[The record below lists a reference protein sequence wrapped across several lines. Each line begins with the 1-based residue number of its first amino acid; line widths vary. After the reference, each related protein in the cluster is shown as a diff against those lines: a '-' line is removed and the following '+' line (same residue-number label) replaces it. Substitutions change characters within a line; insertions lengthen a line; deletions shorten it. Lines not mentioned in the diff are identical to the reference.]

1 MQFKKKF
8 MSMSLLAISSLTT
21 LSTAMAAN
29 SVTGQFKVKIQIDS
43 ACNFSTSEAQDIN
56 FGNVLAGTLASEIQ
70 TQTSATA
77 LSVKCSKGTPY
88 IVNLTPSNGNTTGAG
103 LMTHTAGKTDTIS
116 YQLKS
121 DSTGLVWGNTGT
133 SGAKGNSVSGIGK
146 GMSIANE
153 HAVYASI
160 ESTTD
165 VNIGNYTDTVT
176 VSVIY

>member
-1 MQFKKKF
+1 
-8 MSMSLLAISSLTT
+8 MSLFAISSLTT

-29 SVTGQFKVKIQIDS
+29 SVTRQFKVKIQIDS
-43 ACNFSTSEAQDIN
+43 ACDFSTSESQDIN

-121 DSTGLVWGNTGT
+121 DSTGLV
-133 SGAKGNSVSGIGK
+133 AKGNSVSGIGK